1 MSAEASDSTAPAHIA
16 AIAHPNVAIVKY
28 WGKQVAADAA
38 ARNENLP
45 ASPSLSIAM
54 GALATRTVVRAA
66 SEDEIRI
73 NGKATS
79 DAKVANLIA
88 EMRRVWRLPPLAVST
103 CNDFP
108 TGAGLASSASGFA
121 ALVTAID
128 GAFVLGLSAAER
140 SVWARRGSASAARS
154 VVGGFAELEAGE
166 GGAWAASPVLGKD
179 AWPLE
184 IVVAIVSEE
193 AKRVPSSLGM
203 ERSRRTSPFY
213 SAWVEST
220 HDDFAAARQAVH
232 GRDFAALSAIAE
244 SSCLKLHALMLS
256 TRPGLL
262 YWHAATLACIA
273 TVRRLQER
281 GTQVFFTIDAGPQV
295 KAVCMPGHGDAVAAA
310 LAATPGVVRVLR
322 SGIGDGARCIDPGAM
337 DAELE

>member
-1 MSAEASDSTAPAHIA
+1 MSAEASDGTAPERMA

-28 WGKQVAADAA
+28 WGKQVAADGAA
-38 ARNENLP
+38 LDENLP
-45 ASPSLSIAM
+45 ASPSLSIAI

-66 SEDEIRI
+66 SEDELRI

-79 DAKVANLIA
+79 DAKVASLVA
-88 EMRRVWRLPPLAVST
+88 EMRRVWQLPPLVVST

-121 ALVTAID
+121 ALVIAID
-128 GAFVLGLSAAER
+128 GAFALGLSASER

-154 VVGGFAELEAGE
+154 VVGGFAELASGE
-166 GGAWAASPVLGKD
+166 GDEWAASPVLGKD

-184 IVVAIVSEE
+184 VVVAIVSEE

-203 ERSRRTSPFY
+203 ENSRRTSPFY
-213 SAWVEST
+213 SAWIEST
-220 HDDFAAARQAVH
+220 HDDFAAARQAVL
-232 GRDFAALSAIAE
+232 GQDFEALSAIAE

-256 TRPGLL
+256 TRPALL

-281 GTQVFFTIDAGPQV
+281 GTPVFFTIDAGPQV
-295 KAVCMPGHGDAVAAA
+295 KAVCIPGHGDAVAAA
-310 LAATPGVVRVLR
+310 LTATPGVVRVLR
-322 SGIGDGARCIDPGAM
+322 SGIGDGARCVDPGAL
-337 DAELE
+337 A